1 MKTSTKAY
9 TVGLHLLKIY
19 RSSVFK
25 STRTEY
31 ILSKIYFMMS
41 EYIII
46 SCTYQ
51 AGIVTFQQR
60 RDNIISE

>member
-1 MKTSTKAY
+1 MKTSAKAY

-31 ILSKIYFMMS
+31 ILSKIYLNDERVHNYLMHILS
-41 EYIII
+41 RNRNV
-46 SCTYQ
+46 S
-51 AGIVTFQQR
+51 AASR
-60 RDNIISE
+60 